1 MKVTLK
7 RLVGYALRLLDEHP
21 EIMEQAVDFGDLEMD
36 IRSLASE
43 LAPQAVRKALLDAPV
58 ADIDEAMPLT
68 GALCTDGASRLL
80 ELPDDFLRLVEFR
93 MSDWSRSMTECGT
106 LETGSVTRW
115 HPEVLMHHPRG
126 ADPEQLEAPALE
138 LGFGPKG
145 RVLRIYGTGPRSTV
159 ATARYLP
166 APQPEAASFTIPAGL
181 FHAAAS
187 QLARMIHSI
196 VCDV

>member
-36 IRSLASE
+36 IRSLAAE
-43 LAPQAVRKALLDAPV
+43 LAPQAVRKTLAEAPL
-58 ADIDEAMPLT
+58 ADIDEALPLT
-68 GALCTDGASRLL
+68 GTLCADGECRRL
-80 ELPDDFLRLVEFR
+80 ELPDNFLRLVEFR
-93 MSDWSRSMTECGT
+93 MSDWSRSLTECGT
-106 LETGSVTRW
+106 TETGTVTRW
-115 HPEVLMHHPRG
+115 HPEILMHHPRG
-126 ADPEQLEAPALE
+126 ADPEPREAPAIA
-138 LGFGPKG
+138 LGFGPEG
-145 RVLRIYGTGPRSTV
+145 RVLHIRGTDPGATV

-166 APQPEAASFTIPAGL
+166 APQPDATSFMIPAGL

-196 VCDV
+196 VCDA